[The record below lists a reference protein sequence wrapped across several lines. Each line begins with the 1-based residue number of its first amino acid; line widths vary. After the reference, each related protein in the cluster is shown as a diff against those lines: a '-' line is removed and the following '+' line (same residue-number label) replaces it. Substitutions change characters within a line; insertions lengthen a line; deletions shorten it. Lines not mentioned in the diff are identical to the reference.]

1 MVLLII
7 YLLVALLISFL
18 CSLFEAVL
26 LTTTHAQI
34 QLMVDQGKKSG
45 VLMGKL
51 KEEIDRPLAA
61 ILSLNTIAHTVGAAG
76 VGAQSLKLFGNGYMA
91 VTSAILTVLILLL
104 SEILPKTLGAVYSK
118 QLTGFAAWGINL
130 LVYITWPIV
139 WVCQKF
145 AGLFT
150 PKGHQAK
157 VTREEVTVTA
167 EMGLAEGELNQREQN
182 IIENIL
188 KLGEITVREIMT
200 PRSVL
205 FAFPEDIT
213 AAEVEDNYETIRHS
227 RLPLY
232 HDNLDDIKSYVKRW
246 EVRKLAATGHGDTM
260 LKQIAVAMKAIPES
274 KDVAEVLD
282 EMIAERIHIM
292 LVVDEY
298 GGTSGIVT
306 LEDVIETLLGEE
318 IVDELDTVDDMQEYA
333 RSKFRARHH
342 IPVPTVDD
350 EVAEEKNN
358 SSTEENAD

>member
-1 MVLLII
+1 MSLLII

-34 QLMVDQGKKSG
+34 QLLTDQGKKSG
-45 VLMGKL
+45 ALMAKL

-76 VGAQSLKLFGNGYMA
+76 VGAQSLKIFGSGYIA
-91 VTSAILTVLILLL
+91 VTSAILTILILLL
-104 SEILPKTLGAVYSK
+104 SEILPKTLGAVHSK
-118 QLTGFAAWGINL
+118 ALIGTASWGINV

-150 PKGHQAK
+150 PRGHQVK

-167 EMGLAEGELNQREQN
+167 EMGLAEGELNQRERN
-182 IIENIL
+182 IIENIM
-188 KLGEITVREIMT
+188 KLGDMTVREIMT

-205 FAFPEDIT
+205 FALPENIT
-213 AAEVEDNYETIRHS
+213 SVEVQRDYDTIRYS
-227 RLPLY
+227 RIPLFKE
-232 HDNLDDIKSYVKRW
+232 NIDDIQSYVKRW
-246 EVRKLAATGHGDTM
+246 EVRKLAATDKGDIK
-260 LKQIAVAMKAIPES
+260 LKDIAVPIKAIPES
-274 KDVAEVLD
+274 KDVADILE

-318 IVDELDTVDDMQEYA
+318 IVDELDNVDDMQEYA
-333 RSKFRARHH
+333 RDKFKARYQM
-342 IPVPTVDD
+342 PVPTTDD
-350 EVAEEKNN
+350 LINTEEKP
-358 SSTEENAD
+358 

>member
-1 MVLLII
+1 MTLLIV
-7 YLLVALLISFL
+7 YLLVALIISFL

-26 LTTTHAQI
+26 LSTTHAQI
-34 QLMVDQGKKSG
+34 QMLTDQGQKSG

-76 VGAQSLKLFGNGYMA
+76 VGAQSLKIFGSGYMA

-104 SEILPKTLGAVYSK
+104 SEILPKTLGAVHSK
-118 QLTGFAAWGINL
+118 TLIGPAAWGINV

-139 WVCQKF
+139 WVCQRF

-150 PKGHQAK
+150 PKGHQTK

-182 IIENIL
+182 IIENIM
-188 KLGEITVREIMT
+188 KLGDISVREIMT

-205 FAFPEDIT
+205 FALPENIT
-213 AAEVEDNYETIRHS
+213 AVDVQRDYDTIRYS
-227 RLPLY
+227 RIPLY
-232 HDNLDDIKSYVKRW
+232 KENIDDIQSYVKRW
-246 EVRKLAATGHGDTM
+246 EVRKLAATDRGDVQ
-260 LKQIAVAMKAIPES
+260 LKEIAVPVKAIPES
-274 KDVAEVLD
+274 KDVADILE

-318 IVDELDTVDDMQEYA
+318 IVDELDNVDDMQEYA
-333 RSKFRARHH
+333 RSKFMARHH
-342 IPVPTVDD
+342 IAVPTAD
-350 EVAEEKNN
+350 EIADI
-358 SSTEENAD
+358 EENNNTSIEE